1 MSSRTSWLSKAFVSG
16 LLSLQVALLARPVC
30 AADDAARG
38 AARKLA
44 QSGVEAFQERNY
56 EAASEKLER
65 AYSVLP
71 VPSVALWS
79 ARALEKRGKLVE
91 ASERYLDATRLDSSV
106 GEVAVQRQARADAET
121 ERQALLARIP
131 TLSVSLSGAEP
142 QQTQV
147 SIDGMAWPSALLG
160 EPRPTNPGEHELRAQ
175 HGEKVV
181 TLKVTL
187 AEGSKQEAVL
197 RFDAQ
202 PTPARATAPVVT
214 EAPPSRPGSTQ
225 RTLAFV
231 ALGVGGAGLLV
242 SAITGGMVASRH
254 GDLEGSCNDRDEC
267 DPARQSDIDSY
278 NSLRSVSSITLV
290 AGGVL
295 AATGVTLLLTA
306 PRRSEH
312 AELLLHGTSLRLRG
326 RF

>member
-1 MSSRTSWLSKAFVSG
+1 MSSRARWLCRGSWLLALQLS
-16 LLSLQVALLARPVC
+16 LLSRPVL

-44 QSGVEAFQERNY
+44 QSGVEAFQERDY

-65 AYSVLP
+65 AYSVLR

-121 ERQALLARIP
+121 ERQALLVRIP
-131 TLSVSLSGAEP
+131 TLSVSVSGASP
-142 QQTQV
+142 DQTRV
-147 SIDGMAWPSALLG
+147 SIDGADWPSALLG
-160 EPRPTNPGEHELRAQ
+160 EPRPTNPGVHELRAQ
-175 HGEKVV
+175 HAEQVV
-181 TLKVTL
+181 TANVTL
-187 AEGSKQEAVL
+187 AEGSKHEEVL
-197 RFDAQ
+197 RFGE
-202 PTPARATAPVVT
+202 PAAPRAPGPVASAEVAPKQT
-214 EAPPSRPGSTQ
+214 STQ
-225 RTLAFV
+225 RTFAFV
-231 ALGVGGAGLLV
+231 ALGMGGAGLLA

-254 GDLEGSCNDRDEC
+254 GDLEISCNERDEC
-267 DPARQSDIDSY
+267 DPGRQSDIDSY
-278 NSLRSVSSITLV
+278 NSLRSISTITLI

-295 AATGVTLLLTA
+295 TATGVTLLLTA
-306 PRRSEH
+306 PRQREH
-312 AELLLHGTSLRLRG
+312 AELLLEGTSLRLRG